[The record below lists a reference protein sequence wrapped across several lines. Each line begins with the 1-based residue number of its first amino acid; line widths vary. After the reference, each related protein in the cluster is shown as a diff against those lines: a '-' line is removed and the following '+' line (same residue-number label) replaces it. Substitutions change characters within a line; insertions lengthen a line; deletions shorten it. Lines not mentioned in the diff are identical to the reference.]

1 MDFTLST
8 VLTSPLAPSFA
19 EALGQIR
26 MDMAAMH
33 HQLSALVHA
42 VQRQEQLFAQL
53 ATTQHQVASH
63 QQQIVGL
70 HDRLAQQEE
79 ESRVQRLEITQLRA
93 ALEQQHQAMAPMQQQ
108 LAKLEQRPVSYAAAV
123 AGPAPTPSPTTTEYQ
138 HSFRMPLGETIK
150 AGAPYKELVTQLTSA
165 IGGLLKE
172 GDAPFQLAHVE
183 NVRIV
188 SPKARPVPA
197 GSPATPAPPPFVV
210 FKVSEGDAMQI
221 AKLRRQLAGSG
232 VTISDWLTPEEN
244 KRRRALMPQFKEARN
259 AKLKA
264 YWRRA
269 QLFVEGAEVPLPPAA
284 AAPAAA

>member
-1 MDFTLST
+1 MFPLHPPPPRVPLGASQPDHDVMDFTLST
-8 VLTSPLAPSFA
+8 VLTSPPAPSFA

-70 HDRLAQQEE
+70 QEE

-183 NVRIV
+183 NLRFV
-188 SPKARPVPA
+188 SP
-197 GSPATPAPPPFVV
+197 
-210 FKVSEGDAMQI
+210 
-221 AKLRRQLAGSG
+221 
-232 VTISDWLTPEEN
+232 
-244 KRRRALMPQFKEARN
+244 
-259 AKLKA
+259 
-264 YWRRA
+264 
-269 QLFVEGAEVPLPPAA
+269 
-284 AAPAAA
+284 